1 LTGFFNQFSLIC
13 FLFAKQNNIS
23 KDIEDVSMRL
33 YYLADKDRLKC
44 ILIKTIKVGDG
55 INTIKTSTTQ

>member
-1 LTGFFNQFSLIC
+1 
-13 FLFAKQNNIS
+13 
-23 KDIEDVSMRL
+23 MRL